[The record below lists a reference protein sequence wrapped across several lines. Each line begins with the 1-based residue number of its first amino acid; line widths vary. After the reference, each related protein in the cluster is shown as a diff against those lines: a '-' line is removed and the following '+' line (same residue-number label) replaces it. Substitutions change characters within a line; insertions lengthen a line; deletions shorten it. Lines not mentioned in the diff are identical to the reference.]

1 MILQEDFYFRDYK
14 PIHMS
19 DKIRVFWFRRDMR
32 LEDNAGLYEALSGEY
47 PVLPLFI
54 FDKHI
59 LDELPKDDARVTFIH
74 KELQKMRSHLQDHF
88 GSSIATY
95 HDTPEKVFKKLLE
108 DYDIEAVY
116 TNRDYEPYAQK
127 RDAKI
132 NALLAENGVEFHDFK
147 DQVIFEKTEVEK
159 NDGGMYLVFTPY
171 MKQWKK
177 EFESVELKP
186 FPSEDK
192 LDNTFKNTRLP
203 NLSLSD
209 MGFETSSIKVSD
221 YNLDKELLKN
231 YEDTRNLPAIDGT
244 SRLSPHLRFGTV
256 GYRKVVEK
264 SLSVDDEAFLNELIW
279 REFYKAILYHYPETQ
294 DRAFKPKY
302 DRIQW
307 RNNEDEFEKWKKG
320 ETGYPIVDAGM
331 RQLNKTGWMHNRLRM
346 VVGSFLCKH
355 LLIDWR
361 WGEAYFAEKLLDYE
375 MSSNVG
381 GWQWV
386 AGSGVD
392 AAPYF
397 RVFNPYSQT
406 DRFDKEKKFIQKW
419 VPEHDSNNYP
429 EPMVEH
435 KVARERCLKTY
446 KEAVQS

>member
-1 MILQEDFYFRDYK
+1 
-14 PIHMS
+14 MS
-19 DKIRVFWFRRDMR
+19 DKLRVFWFRRDMR
-32 LEDNAGLYEALSGEY
+32 LEDNVGLYEALSGEY
-47 PVLPLFI
+47 PVMPLFI

-74 KELQKMRSHLQDHF
+74 NELQKMRSHLQDHF

-95 HDTPEKVFKKLLE
+95 HDTPEKVFEQLMQ
-108 DYDIEAVY
+108 DYNIEGVY

-132 NALLAENGVEFHDFK
+132 NALLAKNGIEFHDFK
-147 DQVIFEKTEVEK
+147 DQVIFEKTQVEK

-177 EFESVELKP
+177 EFKNVNLKP
-186 FPSEDK
+186 APSEDL
-192 LDNTFKNTRLP
+192 LDNTYKNSRLP

-209 MGFETSSIKVSD
+209 MGFETSTIKAPD
-221 YNLDKELLKN
+221 YNLDKDLLNN
-231 YEDTRNLPAIDGT
+231 YEDTRNIPSVEGT

-264 SLSVDDEAFLNELIW
+264 ALSAENEAFLDELIW

-331 RQLNKTGWMHNRLRM
+331 RQLNQTGWMHNRLRM

-406 DRFDKEKKFIQKW
+406 DRFDKDKKFIKEW
-419 VPEHDSNNYP
+419 IPELNSDKYP

-435 KVARERCLKTY
+435 KMARERCLETY
-446 KEAVQS
+446 KEAVKS

>member
-1 MILQEDFYFRDYK
+1 MFRK
-14 PIHMS
+14 VIQISNKMS

-32 LEDNAGLYEALSGEY
+32 FEDNVGLYHALSGEFQ
-47 PVLPLFI
+47 VLPLFI

-59 LDELPKDDARVTFIH
+59 LDELPKDDARITFIH
-74 KELQKMRSHLQDHF
+74 DELQKMRSYLQEHHD
-88 GSSIATY
+88 SSIATY
-95 HDTPEKVFKKLLE
+95 HDTPENAIKQLIE
-108 DYDIEAVY
+108 DFEVEAIY

-132 NALLAENGVEFHDFK
+132 DALLAENGIEFHNFK

-177 EFESVELKP
+177 EFKNID
-186 FPSEDK
+186 FKTYPSEDF
-192 LDNTFKNTRLP
+192 LDKTYKNTRLP
-203 NLSLSD
+203 NVSLSD
-209 MGFETSSIKVSD
+209 IGFERSSIKVPKH
-221 YNLDKELLKN
+221 NLDKTLLKD
-231 YEDTRNLPAIDGT
+231 YEETRNIPSIEGT
-244 SRLSPHLRFGTV
+244 SRLSPYLRFGTI
-256 GYRKVVEK
+256 GYRKVIEK
-264 SLSVDDEAFLNELIW
+264 ALSVKNETFLDELIW

-302 DRIQW
+302 DRIEW
-307 RNNEDEFEKWKKG
+307 RNNEEDFEKWKSG
-320 ETGYPIVDAGM
+320 QTGYPIVDAGM
-331 RQLNKTGWMHNRLRM
+331 RQLNETGWMHNRLRM

-361 WGEAYFAEKLLDYE
+361 WGEAYFAKRLLDYE

-406 DRFDKEKKFIQKW
+406 DRFDKDKKFIKKW
-419 VPEHDSNNYP
+419 VPEFESDKYP

-435 KVARERCLKTY
+435 KMARERCLETY
-446 KEAVQS
+446 KDAVKN

>member
-1 MILQEDFYFRDYK
+1 MFRK
-14 PIHMS
+14 VIQISNKMS

-32 LEDNAGLYEALSGEY
+32 FEDNVGLYHALSGEIQ
-47 PVLPLFI
+47 VLPLFI

-59 LDELPKDDARVTFIH
+59 LDELPKDDARITFIH
-74 KELQKMRSHLQDHF
+74 DELQKMRSYLQEHHD
-88 GSSIATY
+88 SSIATY
-95 HDTPEKVFKKLLE
+95 HDTPENAIKQLIKDFEV
-108 DYDIEAVY
+108 EAIY

-132 NALLAENGVEFHDFK
+132 DALLAENGIEFHNFK

-177 EFESVELKP
+177 EFKNID
-186 FPSEDK
+186 FKTYPSEDF
-192 LDNTFKNTRLP
+192 LDKTYKNTRLP
-203 NLSLSD
+203 NVSLSD
-209 MGFETSSIKVSD
+209 IGFERSSIKVPKH
-221 YNLDKELLKN
+221 NLDKTLLKD
-231 YEDTRNLPAIDGT
+231 YEETRNIPSIEGT
-244 SRLSPHLRFGTV
+244 SRLSPYLRFGTI
-256 GYRKVVEK
+256 GYRKVIEK
-264 SLSVDDEAFLNELIW
+264 ALSVKNETFLDELIW

-302 DRIQW
+302 DRIEW
-307 RNNEDEFEKWKKG
+307 RNNEEEFEKWKSG
-320 ETGYPIVDAGM
+320 QTGYPIVDAGM
-331 RQLNKTGWMHNRLRM
+331 RQLNETGWMHNRLRM

-361 WGEAYFAEKLLDYE
+361 WGEAYFAKRLLDYE

-406 DRFDKEKKFIQKW
+406 DRFDKDKKFIKKW
-419 VPEHDSNNYP
+419 VPEFESDKYP

-435 KVARERCLKTY
+435 KMARERCLETY
-446 KEAVQS
+446 KDAVKN

>member
-1 MILQEDFYFRDYK
+1 
-14 PIHMS
+14 MS
-19 DKIRVFWFRRDMR
+19 DKLRVFWFRRDMR
-32 LEDNAGLYEALSGEY
+32 LEDNVGLYEALSGEY
-47 PVLPLFI
+47 PVMPLFI

-74 KELQKMRSHLQDHF
+74 NELQKMRSHLQDHF

-95 HDTPEKVFKKLLE
+95 HDTPEKVFEQLMQ
-108 DYDIEAVY
+108 DYNIEGVY

-132 NALLAENGVEFHDFK
+132 NALLAKNGIEFHDFK
-147 DQVIFEKTEVEK
+147 DQVIFEKTQVEK

-177 EFESVELKP
+177 EFKNVNLKP
-186 FPSEDK
+186 APSEDL
-192 LDNTFKNTRLP
+192 LDNTYKNSRLP

-209 MGFETSSIKVSD
+209 MGFETSTIKAPD
-221 YNLDKELLKN
+221 YNLDKDLLNN
-231 YEDTRNLPAIDGT
+231 YEDTRNIPSVEGT

-264 SLSVDDEAFLNELIW
+264 ALSAENEAFLDELIW

-307 RNNEDEFEKWKKG
+307 RNDEDEFEKWKKG

-331 RQLNKTGWMHNRLRM
+331 RQLNQTGWMHNRLRM

-406 DRFDKEKKFIQKW
+406 DRFDKDKKFIKEW
-419 VPEHDSNNYP
+419 IPELNSDKYP

-435 KVARERCLKTY
+435 KMARERCLETY
-446 KEAVQS
+446 KEAVKS

>member
-1 MILQEDFYFRDYK
+1 
-14 PIHMS
+14 MS

-32 LEDNAGLYEALSGEY
+32 FEDNVGLYHALSGEFQ
-47 PVLPLFI
+47 VLPLFI

-59 LDELPKDDARVTFIH
+59 LDELPKDDARITFIH
-74 KELQKMRSHLQDHF
+74 DELQKMRSYLQEHHN
-88 GSSIATY
+88 SSIATY
-95 HDTPEKVFKKLLE
+95 HDTPENAIKQLIE
-108 DYDIEAVY
+108 DFEVEAIY

-132 NALLAENGVEFHDFK
+132 DALLAENGIEFHNFK

-177 EFESVELKP
+177 EFKNID
-186 FPSEDK
+186 FKTYPSEDF
-192 LDNTFKNTRLP
+192 LDKTYKNTRLP
-203 NLSLSD
+203 NVSLSD
-209 MGFETSSIKVSD
+209 IGFERSSIKVPKH
-221 YNLDKELLKN
+221 NLDKTLLKD
-231 YEDTRNLPAIDGT
+231 YEETRNIPSIEGT
-244 SRLSPHLRFGTV
+244 SRLSPYLRFGTI
-256 GYRKVVEK
+256 GYRKVIEK
-264 SLSVDDEAFLNELIW
+264 ALSVKNETFLDELIW

-302 DRIQW
+302 DRIEW
-307 RNNEDEFEKWKKG
+307 RNNEEEFEKWKSG
-320 ETGYPIVDAGM
+320 QTGYPIVDAGM
-331 RQLNKTGWMHNRLRM
+331 RQLNETGWMHNRLRM

-361 WGEAYFAEKLLDYE
+361 WGEAYFAKRLLDYE

-406 DRFDKEKKFIQKW
+406 DRFDKDKKFIKKW
-419 VPEHDSNNYP
+419 VPEFESDKYP

-435 KVARERCLKTY
+435 KMARERCLETY
-446 KEAVQS
+446 KDAVKN

>member
-1 MILQEDFYFRDYK
+1 
-14 PIHMS
+14 MS
-19 DKIRVFWFRRDMR
+19 DKVRVFWFRRDMR
-32 LEDNAGLYEALSGEY
+32 LEDNVGLYHALSGDY

-54 FDKHI
+54 FDKNI

-74 KELQKMRSHLQDHF
+74 KELQKMRSYLQDNF

-95 HDTPEKVFKKLLE
+95 HDTPENAIQQVIQ
-108 DYDIEAVY
+108 DYDVEAVY
-116 TNRDYEPYAQK
+116 TNRDYEPYAYK

-132 NALLAENGVEFHDFK
+132 NALLAENGIEFHDFK
-147 DQVIFEKTEVEK
+147 DQVIFEKNEVEK

-177 EFESVELKP
+177 EFKKIDFKTYS
-186 FPSEDK
+186 SEDL
-192 LDNTFKNTRLP
+192 LDNTYKNSRLP
-203 NLSLSD
+203 NLSLAD
-209 MGFETSSIKVSD
+209 MNFETSSIKVPD
-221 YNLDKELLKN
+221 YNLEEELLTN
-231 YEDTRNLPAIDGT
+231 YEDTRNIPSVEGT
-244 SRLSPHLRFGTV
+244 SRLSPYLRFGTI

-264 SLSVDDEAFLNELIW
+264 ALTVENETYLDELIW
-279 REFYKAILYHYPETQ
+279 REFYKAILHHYPETQ
-294 DRAFKPKY
+294 ERAFKPKY

-307 RNNEDEFEKWKKG
+307 RNNEEEFEKWKKG
-320 ETGYPIVDAGM
+320 QTGYPIVDAGM
-331 RQLNKTGWMHNRLRM
+331 RQLNQTGWMHNRLRM

-406 DRFDKEKKFIQKW
+406 DRFDKDKKYIKKW
-419 VPEHDSNNYP
+419 IPELDTKDYP

-435 KVARERCLKTY
+435 KVARERCLETY
-446 KEAVQS
+446 KEAVKK

>member
-1 MILQEDFYFRDYK
+1 
-14 PIHMS
+14 MS
-19 DKIRVFWFRRDMR
+19 DKLRVFWFRRDMR
-32 LEDNAGLYEALSGEY
+32 LEDNVGLYKALSGDY

-54 FDKHI
+54 FDRHI

-74 KELQKMRSHLQDHF
+74 ENLQAMRSQLQDQY
-88 GSSIATY
+88 GSSIATFY
-95 HDTPEKVFKKLLE
+95 DTPEKVFKQLMQ
-108 DYDIEAVY
+108 DYNIEAVY

-132 NALLAENGVEFHDFK
+132 NALLAENGIEFHDFK

-177 EFESVELKP
+177 EFESVNLKSY
-186 FPSEDK
+186 PSEDN
-192 LDNTFKNTRLP
+192 LDNTYKNSRLP

-209 MGFETSSIKVSD
+209 MGFEASSIKAPD
-221 YNLDKELLKN
+221 YNLDKDLLNN
-231 YEDTRNLPAIDGT
+231 YEDTRNIPSIEGT

-264 SLSVDDEAFLNELIW
+264 ALKAENEAFLNELIW

-307 RNNEDEFEKWKKG
+307 RNDEEEFEKWKKG

-331 RQLNKTGWMHNRLRM
+331 RQLNTTGWIHNRLRM

-406 DRFDKEKKFIQKW
+406 ERFDKDKKFIKEW
-419 VPEHDSNNYP
+419 IPELNSDKYP

-435 KVARERCLKTY
+435 KMARERCLETY
-446 KEAVQS
+446 KEAVKS

>member
-1 MILQEDFYFRDYK
+1 
-14 PIHMS
+14 MS
-19 DKIRVFWFRRDMR
+19 DKVRVFWFRRDMR
-32 LEDNAGLYEALSGEY
+32 FEDNVGLYHALSGEF

-59 LDELPKDDARVTFIH
+59 LDELPKNDARVTFIH
-74 KELQKMRSHLQDHF
+74 DELQKMRSYLQEHHD
-88 GSSIATY
+88 SSIATY
-95 HDTPEKVFKKLLE
+95 HDTPENAIKQLIE
-108 DYDIEAVY
+108 DFEVEAIY

-127 RDAKI
+127 RDAEI
-132 NALLAENGVEFHDFK
+132 NALLAENGIEFHDFK

-177 EFESVELKP
+177 EFEDINFKIN
-186 FPSEDK
+186 PSED
-192 LDNTFKNTRLP
+192 LLNNTYKNTRLP
-203 NLSLSD
+203 NFSLSD
-209 MGFETSSIKVSD
+209 MGFEKSSIKVPDHNFDKDLLRD
-221 YNLDKELLKN
+221 YD
-231 YEDTRNLPAIDGT
+231 DTRNIPSIEGT
-244 SRLSPHLRFGTV
+244 SRLSPYLRFGTI
-256 GYRKVVEK
+256 GYRKIVK
-264 SLSVDDEAFLNELIW
+264 KALSVENKAFLDELIW

-302 DRIQW
+302 DRIEW
-307 RNNEDEFEKWKKG
+307 RNNEEEFEKWKTG
-320 ETGYPIVDAGM
+320 QTGYPIVDAGM

-361 WGEAYFAEKLLDYE
+361 WGEAYFAKKLLDYE

-406 DRFDKEKKFIQKW
+406 DRFDKDKKFIKKW
-419 VPEHDSNNYP
+419 VPEFESDEYP

-435 KVARERCLKTY
+435 KMARERCLETY
-446 KEAVQS
+446 KDAVKN

>member
-1 MILQEDFYFRDYK
+1 
-14 PIHMS
+14 MS
-19 DKIRVFWFRRDMR
+19 EKVRVFWFRRDMR
-32 LEDNAGLYEALSGEY
+32 FEDNVGLYHALSGDF

-54 FDKHI
+54 FDRYI

-74 KELQKMRSHLQDHF
+74 DELQKMRSYLQDNHD
-88 GSSIATY
+88 SSIATY
-95 HDTPEKVFKKLLE
+95 HDTPENAFKQLIK
-108 DYDIEAVY
+108 DFDIEAVY
-116 TNRDYEPYAQK
+116 TNRDYEPYAYK
-127 RDAKI
+127 RDANI
-132 NALLAENGVEFHDFK
+132 NAFLSKNGIEFHDFK

-177 EFESVELKP
+177 EFETLDFKT
-186 FPSEDK
+186 FASEDL
-192 LDNTFKNTRLP
+192 LDKTYKNSRLP
-203 NLSLSD
+203 NVSLSD
-209 MGFETSSIKVSD
+209 MGFETSSIKVPEH
-221 YNLDKELLKN
+221 NLDKDLLED
-231 YEDTRNLPAIDGT
+231 YEDTRNIPSIEGT
-244 SRLSPHLRFGTV
+244 SRLSPFLRFGTI

-264 SLSVDDEAFLNELIW
+264 ALSVKNETFLNELIW
-279 REFYKAILYHYPETQ
+279 REFYKAILHNYPETQ

-302 DRIQW
+302 DRIEW
-307 RNNEDEFEKWKKG
+307 RNNEEEFEKWKKG
-320 ETGYPIVDAGM
+320 QTGYPIVDAGM
-331 RQLNKTGWMHNRLRM
+331 RQLNETGWMHNRLRM

-406 DRFDKEKKFIQKW
+406 DRFDKDKKYIKKW
-419 VPEHDSNNYP
+419 VPELDTDKYP
-429 EPMVEH
+429 KPMVEH
-435 KVARERCLKTY
+435 KVARERCLETY
-446 KEAVQS
+446 KEAVKN

>member
-1 MILQEDFYFRDYK
+1 
-14 PIHMS
+14 MS

-32 LEDNAGLYEALSGEY
+32 FEDNVGLYHALSGEFQ
-47 PVLPLFI
+47 VLPLFI

-59 LDELPKDDARVTFIH
+59 LDELPKDDARITFIH
-74 KELQKMRSHLQDHF
+74 DELQKMRSYLQEHHN
-88 GSSIATY
+88 SSIATY
-95 HDTPEKVFKKLLE
+95 HDTPENAIKQLIE
-108 DYDIEAVY
+108 DFEVEAIY

-132 NALLAENGVEFHDFK
+132 DALLAENGIEFHNFK

-177 EFESVELKP
+177 EFKNID
-186 FPSEDK
+186 FKTYPSEDF
-192 LDNTFKNTRLP
+192 LDKTYKNTRLP
-203 NLSLSD
+203 NVSLSD
-209 MGFETSSIKVSD
+209 IGFERSSIKVPKH
-221 YNLDKELLKN
+221 NLDKTLLKD
-231 YEDTRNLPAIDGT
+231 YEETRNIPSIEGT
-244 SRLSPHLRFGTV
+244 SRLSPYLRFGTI
-256 GYRKVVEK
+256 GYRKVIEK
-264 SLSVDDEAFLNELIW
+264 ALSVKNETFLDELIW

-302 DRIQW
+302 DRIEW
-307 RNNEDEFEKWKKG
+307 RNNEEDFEKWKSG
-320 ETGYPIVDAGM
+320 QTGYPIVDAGM
-331 RQLNKTGWMHNRLRM
+331 RQLNETGWMHNRLRM

-361 WGEAYFAEKLLDYE
+361 WGEAYFAKRLLDYE

-406 DRFDKEKKFIQKW
+406 DRFDKDKKFIKKW
-419 VPEHDSNNYP
+419 VPEFESDKYP

-435 KVARERCLKTY
+435 KMARERCLETY
-446 KEAVQS
+446 KDAVKN

>member
-1 MILQEDFYFRDYK
+1 MFRNVIQISNK
-14 PIHMS
+14 MS
-19 DKIRVFWFRRDMR
+19 DKVRVFWFRRDMR
-32 LEDNAGLYEALSGEY
+32 FEDNVGLYHALSGEFQ
-47 PVLPLFI
+47 VLPLFI

-59 LDELPKDDARVTFIH
+59 LDELPKDDARITFIH
-74 KELQKMRSHLQDHF
+74 DELQKMRSYLQEHHD
-88 GSSIATY
+88 SSIATY
-95 HDTPEKVFKKLLE
+95 HDTPENAIKQLIE
-108 DYDIEAVY
+108 DFEVEAIY

-132 NALLAENGVEFHDFK
+132 DALLAENGIEFHNFK

-177 EFESVELKP
+177 EFKNID
-186 FPSEDK
+186 FKTYPSEDF
-192 LDNTFKNTRLP
+192 LDKTYKNTRLP
-203 NLSLSD
+203 NVSLSD
-209 MGFETSSIKVSD
+209 IGFERSSIKVPKH
-221 YNLDKELLKN
+221 NLDKTLLKD
-231 YEDTRNLPAIDGT
+231 YEETRNIPSIEGT
-244 SRLSPHLRFGTV
+244 SRLSPYLRFGTI
-256 GYRKVVEK
+256 GYRKVIEK
-264 SLSVDDEAFLNELIW
+264 ALSVKNETFLDELIW

-302 DRIQW
+302 DRIEW
-307 RNNEDEFEKWKKG
+307 RNNEEDFEKWKSG
-320 ETGYPIVDAGM
+320 QTGYPIVDAGM
-331 RQLNKTGWMHNRLRM
+331 RQLNETGWMHNRLRM

-361 WGEAYFAEKLLDYE
+361 WGEAYFAKRLLDYE

-406 DRFDKEKKFIQKW
+406 DRFDKDKKFIKKW
-419 VPEHDSNNYP
+419 VPEFESDKYP

-435 KVARERCLKTY
+435 KMARERCLETY
-446 KEAVQS
+446 KDAVKN

>member
-1 MILQEDFYFRDYK
+1 
-14 PIHMS
+14 
-19 DKIRVFWFRRDMR
+19 
-32 LEDNAGLYEALSGEY
+32 
-47 PVLPLFI
+47 
-54 FDKHI
+54 
-59 LDELPKDDARVTFIH
+59 
-74 KELQKMRSHLQDHF
+74 
-88 GSSIATY
+88 
-95 HDTPEKVFKKLLE
+95 
-108 DYDIEAVY
+108 
-116 TNRDYEPYAQK
+116 
-127 RDAKI
+127 
-132 NALLAENGVEFHDFK
+132 
-147 DQVIFEKTEVEK
+147 
-159 NDGGMYLVFTPY
+159 
-171 MKQWKK
+171 
-177 EFESVELKP
+177 
-186 FPSEDK
+186 
-192 LDNTFKNTRLP
+192 
-203 NLSLSD
+203 
-209 MGFETSSIKVSD
+209 
-221 YNLDKELLKN
+221 
-231 YEDTRNLPAIDGT
+231 
-244 SRLSPHLRFGTV
+244 
-256 GYRKVVEK
+256 VVEK
-264 SLSVDDEAFLNELIW
+264 ALSAENEAFLDELIW

-331 RQLNKTGWMHNRLRM
+331 RQLNQTGWMHNRLRM

-406 DRFDKEKKFIQKW
+406 DRFDKDKKFIKEW
-419 VPEHDSNNYP
+419 IPELNSDKYP

-435 KVARERCLKTY
+435 KIARERCLETY
-446 KEAVQS
+446 KEAVKS

>member
-1 MILQEDFYFRDYK
+1 
-14 PIHMS
+14 MS
-19 DKIRVFWFRRDMR
+19 DKVRVFWFRRDMR
-32 LEDNAGLYEALSGEY
+32 FEDNVGLYHALSGEFQ
-47 PVLPLFI
+47 VLPLFI

-59 LDELPKDDARVTFIH
+59 LDELPKDDARITFIH
-74 KELQKMRSHLQDHF
+74 DELQKMRSYLQEHHN
-88 GSSIATY
+88 SSIATY
-95 HDTPEKVFKKLLE
+95 HDTPENAIKQLIE
-108 DYDIEAVY
+108 DFEVEAIY

-132 NALLAENGVEFHDFK
+132 DALLAENGIEFHNFK

-177 EFESVELKP
+177 EFKNID
-186 FPSEDK
+186 FKTYPSEDF
-192 LDNTFKNTRLP
+192 LDKTYKNTRLP
-203 NLSLSD
+203 NVSLSD
-209 MGFETSSIKVSD
+209 IGFERSSIKVPKH
-221 YNLDKELLKN
+221 NLDKTLLKD
-231 YEDTRNLPAIDGT
+231 YEETRNIPSIEGT
-244 SRLSPHLRFGTV
+244 SRLSPYLRFGTI
-256 GYRKVVEK
+256 GYRKVIEK
-264 SLSVDDEAFLNELIW
+264 ALSVKNETFLDELIW

-302 DRIQW
+302 DRIEW
-307 RNNEDEFEKWKKG
+307 RNNEEEFEKWKSG
-320 ETGYPIVDAGM
+320 QTGYPIVDAGM
-331 RQLNKTGWMHNRLRM
+331 RQLNETGWMHNRLRM

-361 WGEAYFAEKLLDYE
+361 WGEAYFAKRLLDYE

-406 DRFDKEKKFIQKW
+406 DRFDKDKKFIKKW
-419 VPEHDSNNYP
+419 VPEFESDKYP

-435 KVARERCLKTY
+435 KMARERCLETY
-446 KEAVQS
+446 KDAVKN

>member
-1 MILQEDFYFRDYK
+1 MFRNVIQISNK
-14 PIHMS
+14 MS
-19 DKIRVFWFRRDMR
+19 DKVRVFWFRRDMR
-32 LEDNAGLYEALSGEY
+32 FEDNVGLYHALSGEFQ
-47 PVLPLFI
+47 VLPLFI

-59 LDELPKDDARVTFIH
+59 LDELPKDDARITFIH
-74 KELQKMRSHLQDHF
+74 DELQKMRSYLQEHHN
-88 GSSIATY
+88 SSIATY
-95 HDTPEKVFKKLLE
+95 HDTPENAIKQLIE
-108 DYDIEAVY
+108 DFEVEAIY

-132 NALLAENGVEFHDFK
+132 DALLAENGIEFHNFK

-177 EFESVELKP
+177 EFKNID
-186 FPSEDK
+186 FKTYPSEDF
-192 LDNTFKNTRLP
+192 LDKTYKNTRLP
-203 NLSLSD
+203 NVSLSD
-209 MGFETSSIKVSD
+209 IGFERSSIKVPKH
-221 YNLDKELLKN
+221 NLDKTLLKD
-231 YEDTRNLPAIDGT
+231 YEETRNIPSIEGT
-244 SRLSPHLRFGTV
+244 SRLSPYLRFGTI
-256 GYRKVVEK
+256 GYRKVIEK
-264 SLSVDDEAFLNELIW
+264 ALSVKNETFLDELIW

-302 DRIQW
+302 DRIEW
-307 RNNEDEFEKWKKG
+307 RNNEEEFEKWKSG
-320 ETGYPIVDAGM
+320 QTGYPIVDAGM
-331 RQLNKTGWMHNRLRM
+331 RQLNETGWMHNRLRM

-361 WGEAYFAEKLLDYE
+361 WGEAYFAKRLLDYE

-406 DRFDKEKKFIQKW
+406 DRFDKDKKFIKKW
-419 VPEHDSNNYP
+419 VPEFESDKYP

-435 KVARERCLKTY
+435 KMARERCLETY
-446 KEAVQS
+446 KDAVKN